1 MHVEAPIWSFFGHF
15 FITFLV
21 IYIQNDNLNIKI
33 LYLFASNNVGYILDW
48 ESASYVNIEHYNILV
63 NDRLQYLTTLD
74 QLCACNSLF
83 VRIMAI

>member
-1 MHVEAPIWSFFGHF
+1 MVTFWSL

-21 IYIQNDNLNIKI
+21 IYIQNDNLNIKN

-63 NDRLQYLTTLD
+63 NDRLQYLTTLN
-74 QLCACNSLF
+74 QLCACNSF
-83 VRIMAI
+83 ICKPSH